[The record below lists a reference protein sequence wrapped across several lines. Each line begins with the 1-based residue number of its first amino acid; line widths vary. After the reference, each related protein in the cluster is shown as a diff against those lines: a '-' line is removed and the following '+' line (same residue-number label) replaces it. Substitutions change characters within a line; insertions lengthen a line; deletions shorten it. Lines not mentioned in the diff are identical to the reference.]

1 MLETVA
7 RESPV
12 LRAISA
18 WVGASA
24 DRTAWIT
31 RRWFASR
38 SDDCEPGVVD
48 EPGLGMESPSV
59 FKK

>member
-7 RESPV
+7 RDSPV

-18 WVGASA
+18 WVGVPAA
-24 DRTAWIT
+24 RTAWIT

-38 SDDCEPGVVD
+38 SDDCDPGVAD
-48 EPGLGMESPSV
+48 EPGLAMESPRV